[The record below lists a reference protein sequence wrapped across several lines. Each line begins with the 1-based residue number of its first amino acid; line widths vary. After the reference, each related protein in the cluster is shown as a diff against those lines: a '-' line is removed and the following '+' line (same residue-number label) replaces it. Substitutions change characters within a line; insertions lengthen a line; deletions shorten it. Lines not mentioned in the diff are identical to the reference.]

1 MQYLLG
7 EGTCQD
13 LSVEVILPGGH
24 FEIVDVTSANKDI
37 TNVSDVV
44 VKSAVGSTRQ
54 RALYSRRFFLCSFDA
69 EQAEKES
76 PKGLFERESWS

>member
-1 MQYLLG
+1 M
-7 EGTCQD
+7 
-13 LSVEVILPGGH
+13 PGGH

-44 VKSAVGSTRQ
+44 VFFAVGSTRQ

-69 EQAEKES
+69 A
-76 PKGLFERESWS
+76 G